1 MNDNQNTEQQYA
13 NNAAIEMGA
22 KLRYAREQKGFS
34 IGEVAE
40 RLKLPARQIEG
51 LESGNYEGMP
61 EPIFIRG
68 FLRTYGRFLGLD
80 ESEVASY
87 LDRILPQNRS
97 NLYAVERN
105 NQSLNYQ
112 QTEIK
117 KSFPKWV
124 AGLLVLT
131 LVGAGVYVW
140 QNKSNLEYAKQTD
153 SNIQPELSN
162 ASAPNLQASNISVVA
177 MGSEVESAIVP
188 ASQELVSRG
197 QAVAASAIV
206 NSKQQA
212 SDSESELAQASAPT
226 LTVAASDIALIAA
239 DELVVKVRYRSNL
252 VIKDK
257 DGQFVI
263 NKIVPAGSE
272 HRFRGGAPYNVWIGY
287 ASGATA
293 NYGGQDISVS
303 KHMVGKKTS
312 AFIAGQ

>member
-1 MNDNQNTEQQYA
+1 MNDNQNTEQQYI
-13 NNAAIEMGA
+13 NNAAVEMGA
-22 KLRYAREQKGFS
+22 KLRHAREQKGFS

-61 EPIFIRG
+61 EAVFIRG

-80 ESEVASY
+80 ENEVASY

-124 AGLLVLT
+124 AGLLVLA
-131 LVGAGVYVW
+131 LVGSGVYVW

-153 SNIQPELSN
+153 SNIQSELSN

-177 MGSEVESAIVP
+177 MGSEAESAITP
-188 ASQELVSRG
+188 ASQESVSES
-197 QAVAASAIV
+197 QAVAASAIT

-212 SDSESELAQASAPT
+212 SEPELVQASAPA
-226 LTVAASDIALIAA
+226 LTVAASDVALIAA

-312 AFIAGQ
+312 SFIAGQ